1 MVGFREGR
9 FLCPLTPDYRGIYPL
24 RRVYVEDKRVQV
36 RPPQAVPQS
45 PEPVLGRAQWTS
57 EAALHSPAEPT
68 A

>member
-1 MVGFREGR
+1 MMGFGEGR

-36 RPPQAVPQS
+36 RSPQAVPKR
-45 PEPVLGRAQWTS
+45 PEPVLGSAQWAY
-57 EAALHSPAEPT
+57 EASLRPPAEPT